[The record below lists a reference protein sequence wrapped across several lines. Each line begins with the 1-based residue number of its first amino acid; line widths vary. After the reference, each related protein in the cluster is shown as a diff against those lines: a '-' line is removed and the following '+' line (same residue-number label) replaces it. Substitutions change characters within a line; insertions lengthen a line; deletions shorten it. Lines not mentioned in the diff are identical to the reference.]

1 MVDSW
6 WTFGRQNS
14 CAREIH
20 YLHYSTDEIRC
31 KSTKPLQCPYKYPT
45 KSLHFLYWHLAG
57 GVAFSKYN
65 FEKFKGLGIIPTS
78 NLAKWGPGSTACKVV
93 NVYTFTLLANLQN
106 LYRFAL
112 LAKLVLFRFC
122 IAHYK

>member
-1 MVDSW
+1 MVDKIRVPVKFTTYTIAQMKSVANLQNLYNISTNTLQNLY
-6 WTFGRQNS
+6 TF
-14 CAREIH
+14 
-20 YLHYSTDEIRC
+20 STR
-31 KSTKPLQCPYKYPT
+31 
-45 KSLHFLYWHLAG
+45 HLAR

>member
-78 NLAKWGPGSTACKVV
+78 NLAKWGPGSTVCKVV

-112 LAKLVLFRFC
+112 LAKLVFFRFYF
-122 IAHYK
+122 AHYK